1 MKICILG
8 CGNGGT
14 TIAADLALKGHT
26 VNLVKTS
33 SIKSEHYD
41 FMVNNNY
48 EIAIEEDNDTRVA
61 KLNLVT
67 NNYEEGIA
75 DCELIILFIPTNYQE
90 NIIKDIAPYLTNQI
104 ILIEPGYLGTFYFK
118 KYADSK
124 ELIFVEAESSP
135 IDCRIIE
142 PGKVK
147 VLFKNVRNPI
157 GVYPYEKSEEVLEK
171 LSILD
176 YNFKLADSI
185 VESALHNPNLIVH
198 TIGALMSIPRIE
210 YTKGDY
216 WMYREVFTPSV
227 WNIVKGLD
235 DEKMNVMEKLGYD
248 RLPYVEACRY
258 RNSKELN
265 VDATEIF
272 FDYAHNSSPQ
282 GPSVPD
288 SRYIT
293 EDVPEGLVLLESL
306 GKALGVPT
314 PVCTSMIDL
323 SSISLN
329 REFRKNGRTL
339 QKLGIEDMSILVN
352 KKQIETI

>member
-14 TIAADLALKGHT
+14 TIAADLALKGHS

-33 SIKSEHYD
+33 NIKSKHYD
-41 FMVNNNY
+41 FMVKNNY
-48 EIAIEEDNDTRVA
+48 EVIIEDNDKTSVA

-67 NNYEEGIA
+67 NDYEAGISG
-75 DCELIILFIPTNYQE
+75 CELIILFIPTNYQE
-90 NIIKDIAPYLTNQI
+90 DIIKNIAPYLTNQI

-118 KYADSK
+118 KYVDSK

-147 VLFKNVRNPI
+147 VFFKNVRNPI
-157 GVYPYEKSEEVLEK
+157 GVYPFEKSEEILKKLSVLE
-171 LSILD
+171 
-176 YNFKLADSI
+176 YNFELVDSI

-198 TIGALMSIPRIE
+198 TIGAFMSIPRIE
-210 YTKGDY
+210 YTKGEY

-235 DEKMNVMEKLGYD
+235 NEKMIILEKLGYNKIS
-248 RLPYVEACRY
+248 YVEACRY
-258 RNSKELN
+258 RNSMDITI
-265 VDATEIF
+265 DATEIF
-272 FDYAHNSSPQ
+272 FDYAHNSSPK
-282 GPSVPD
+282 GPSIPD

-306 GKALGVPT
+306 GNALGIPT
-314 PVCTSMIDL
+314 PVCTSIINL

-329 REFRKNGRTL
+329 KDFRKNGRTL
-339 QKLGIEDMSILVN
+339 QKLGIEDVNILSN
-352 KKQIETI
+352 KINKSL